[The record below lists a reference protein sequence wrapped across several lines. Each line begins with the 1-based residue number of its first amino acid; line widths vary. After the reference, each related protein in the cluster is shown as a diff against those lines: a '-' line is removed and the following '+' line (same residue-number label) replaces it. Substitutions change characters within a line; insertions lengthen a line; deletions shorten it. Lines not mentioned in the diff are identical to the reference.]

1 MNDNPS
7 TSSALTERGLA
18 KLGPGEHADG
28 KVAGLTFRVR
38 ETGGKSWAYRYRIGG
53 RLRRLSLGSYPALGI
68 ADARIAARAHRKA
81 VSLGR
86 DPAEEKRQSRTADTF
101 GELAERFI
109 EQWSRPRK
117 RTWREDRSNLDN
129 LILPAWRHRPAKE
142 ITRRDVRELLEKIA
156 ARRPVGVNRVRAL
169 ISKVFNYGMN
179 VDVVEY
185 NPVTG
190 TIPQPEK
197 ARDRVLTED
206 EVRTLWTATE
216 PDDEGMIA
224 AMSVRIRLALIT
236 AQRGGEVNTM
246 RWSDIDTHAAVW
258 TIPAERAKNG
268 LAHRV
273 PLSSL
278 ALELIDTMP
287 RTKTYVLNGARGAR
301 QHREAVTTIGLE
313 DFRPHDLRRTAAS
326 FMASIGVPRV
336 VIGKIL
342 NHVER
347 DITAVYDRHGYD
359 REKREALRQWA
370 LELERIVAGEAK
382 RAEVVEFRR

>member
-1 MNDNPS
+1 M
-7 TSSALTERGLA
+7 TSKALTERLLS
-18 KLGPGEHADG
+18 KLEPGEHADG

-38 ETGGKSWAYRYRIGG
+38 ETGGKSWAYRYRVGG
-53 RLRRLSLGSYPALGI
+53 RLRRLSLGSYPALGL
-68 ADARIAARAHRKA
+68 ANARIAARAHRKA

-86 DPAEEKRQSRTADTF
+86 DPAEEKSQYRIADTF

-109 EQWSRPRK
+109 EQWSKPRK
-117 RTWREDRSNLDN
+117 RTWKEDRSNLDN
-129 LILPAWRHRPAKE
+129 LVLPAWRHRPAKE
-142 ITRRDVRELLEKIA
+142 IARRDVRELLEKIA

-169 ISKVFNYGMN
+169 ISKVFNYGMS

-197 ARDRVLTED
+197 ARDRVLNED
-206 EVRTLWTATE
+206 EVRTLWAATE
-216 PDDEGMIA
+216 PGDGMLP
-224 AMSVRIRLALIT
+224 AMSARIRLQLVT
-236 AQRGGEVNTM
+236 AQRGGEVNTI
-246 RWSDIDTHAAVW
+246 RWSDIDTNAIW

-278 ALELIDTMP
+278 ALELIDAMP
-287 RTKTYVLNGARGAR
+287 RTSTYALKGARGAR
-301 QHREAVTTIGLE
+301 QIREAVATIGLE

-359 REKREALRQWA
+359 REKRGALERWA
-370 LELERIVAGEAK
+370 LELGRIVGSRTQAQ
-382 RAEVVEFRR
+382 VVELRR